1 MLQPKKYK
9 FRKCQKGRAWSIRSS
24 LGLYGHEVR
33 FGNYGIKAVN
43 SGRITAHQLESCRLM
58 LRWILGR
65 GLDKAIWLR
74 VFPDLP
80 ITKKPAE
87 VRMGKGKGN
96 VDKWAVWIKWGQI
109 LYEMRGIS
117 NHDAIKSVN
126 NLNSKLPIKVRLAVN
141 HFRK

>member
-9 FRKCQKGRAWSIRSS
+9 FRKCQKGRTRSIWSS

-33 FGNYGIKAVN
+33 FGSYGIKAVD
-43 SGRITAHQLESCRLM
+43 SGRVTAHQLESCRLM

-80 ITKKPAE
+80 ISKKPAE

-96 VDKWAVWIKWGQI
+96 VDKWAVRIKRGQI

-117 NHDAIKSVN
+117 NHDAIKSVK
-126 NLNSKLPIKVRLAVN
+126 NLNSKLPIKVSLAVN
-141 HFRK
+141 SFRK

>member
-33 FGNYGIKAVN
+33 FGNYGIKAVD

-65 GLDKAIWLR
+65 GSDKAIWLR

-87 VRMGKGKGN
+87 VRMGKGK
-96 VDKWAVWIKWGQI
+96 V
-109 LYEMRGIS
+109 M
-117 NHDAIKSVN
+117 
-126 NLNSKLPIKVRLAVN
+126 
-141 HFRK
+141 